1 MDYVAGVLVASA
13 FITLCHSLGLDR
25 ERSFY
30 PLVMIVIA
38 LAYVLLAA
46 SDDAFVIAGVETAL
60 ALVFV
65 VAAVV
70 GYRSNLWIVVAA
82 LIGHVGFDLA
92 HAALWPTPVVPTW
105 YAGFCLAA
113 DGLLAVHL
121 SFLLLSGR
129 LQAVAA
135 SGRVAGE
142 PLGQVNASDSGA
154 VAASAGDP
162 GERR

>member
-1 MDYVAGVLVASA
+1 MDVIAGVLVASA
-13 FITLCHSLGLDR
+13 SIALGHGMGLHR

-46 SDDAFVIAGVETAL
+46 SDDAFVIAGVESLL

-65 VAAVV
+65 AAAFV
-70 GYRSNLWIVVAA
+70 GYRGNLWIVVAA
-82 LIGHVGFDLA
+82 LIGHAGFDLA

-113 DGLLAVHL
+113 DGLLALHL
-121 SFLLLSGR
+121 ALLLLSGQ
-129 LQAVAA
+129 LQAAA
-135 SGRVAGE
+135 RPEQQAT
-142 PLGQVNASDSGA
+142 A
-154 VAASAGDP
+154 
-162 GERR
+162 